1 MNGLLVGGVIGEGLK
16 SFVNSYNATQDRQ
29 RQQAES
35 DETRA
40 LRRRQMERDEEES
53 KASSGMK
60 LRETKFKEAEAGLE
74 YDDAAGKYKQV
85 GKPLWQQKKDYDHG
99 LIQERNKA
107 GRGLLTPQ
115 QQYDTNKYNQ
125 AAMIPGMQLQQGFR
139 PPEKTV
145 EELRAGKTTLD
156 SLNSTID
163 KLDQAIGKYG
173 TQLLPGK
180 ENALLGTLVTDAQLQ
195 MKEAQKLGVL
205 NGPDLQ
211 LMVKQL
217 GDPTS
222 IRGSIQGPE
231 ALQIKLKQVKALLNK
246 RYKTSAANAGF
257 DVSGIPDFADP
268 EIKTGPKAGDIEDG
282 FQFKGGDPSDRK
294 NWVPANTARMR

>member
-40 LRRRQMERDEEES
+40 LRRRQMEREEEES

-60 LRETKFKEAEAGLE
+60 LRETKLREAQEGLE

-99 LIQERNKA
+99 LIQERNKSS
-107 GRGLLTPQ
+107 RGLLTPQ
-115 QQYDTNKYNQ
+115 QKYDTEKYNQ
-125 AAMIPGMQLQQGFR
+125 AAQIPNMQLKQGFR

-145 EELRAGKTTLD
+145 EELRSQKTTVDLM
-156 SLNSTID
+156 NSTID
-163 KLDQAIGKYG
+163 KLDSAIGKYG
-173 TQLLPGK
+173 TRLLPGE
-180 ENALLGTLVTDAQLQ
+180 ENALMGSLITDLQLRA
-195 MKEAQKLGVL
+195 KEFQKLGVL

-211 LMVKQL
+211 LMIKQF

-222 IRGSIQGPE
+222 VKGKLLGPE
-231 ALQIKLKQVKALLNK
+231 ALKVKLKQMKALINNGFK
-246 RYKTSAANAGF
+246 QTAVNAGF
-257 DVSGIPDFADP
+257 DVNMPDFADP
-268 EIKTGPKAGDIEDG
+268 QIKTGPNPGDIEDG
-282 FQFKGGDPSDRK
+282 YEFKGGDPRDRK
-294 NWVPANTARMR
+294 NWAPANTARNR